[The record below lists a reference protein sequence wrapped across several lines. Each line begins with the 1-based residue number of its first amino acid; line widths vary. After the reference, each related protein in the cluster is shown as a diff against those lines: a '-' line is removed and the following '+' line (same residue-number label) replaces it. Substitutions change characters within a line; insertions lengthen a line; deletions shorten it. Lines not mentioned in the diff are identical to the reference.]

1 MNLVVAVV
9 DGDDGLAKEKAVG
22 HGAGMSRLGK
32 TAYVGVLA
40 HHLRGSGEYG
50 RTFGS
55 DSLDLNDGIV
65 PDVDPQGSLDE
76 IGSLAPGG
84 NVKDK
89 AVATIEPLNRWS
101 DLQGR
106 DDVMPQ
112 LCELEVLEKENPPRR
127 STRVGQ
133 MSSYR
138 TGDGLIF
145 QISVAYSTIVRSL
158 ENLPEHATLMIA
170 FRHQASGILYNAASS
185 W

>member
-1 MNLVVAVV
+1 MAAETLLHRVV
-9 DGDDGLAKEKAVG
+9 DD
-22 HGAGMSRLGK
+22 RLRRI
-32 TAYVGVLA
+32 AAWPRLNPPAACRRVFLGVLD
-40 HHLRGSGEYG
+40 H
-50 RTFGS
+50 
-55 DSLDLNDGIV
+55 DGKEFTVALLIST
-65 PDVDPQGSLDE
+65 VDDRKETNGFDR
-76 IGSLAPGG
+76 AA
-84 NVKDK
+84 NY
-89 AVATIEPLNRWS
+89 VATIEPLNRWS